1 MIVFHSRA
9 MHNVHM
15 FSLSLRSILRS
26 TYKGQQLHDERGRGM
41 AFPTRQDYVGQLQ
54 KHGLIINEADF
65 VNDDGLTEAVYLDW
79 LRRPQVGCIFA
90 QLLARP
96 SYRANLRTVV
106 ARGTSGIGDPTEL
119 ATQIA
124 NLVSESVGNDSDESL
139 SVLLP
144 QVLIPETLVHLV
156 WALGN
161 QTMWK
166 IEKETLWRRTLVLVG
181 LRVEIA
187 EGVFAETL
195 GMGPYDIFPTTRQ
208 CPITTLEIRTKDIR
222 AKRNRLT
229 RNLLAS
235 HLADIPTEHIMKSS
249 THGLLRSKLTP
260 WLKRRILGH
269 QNDMRAKAGVTY
281 SLPVAIWS
289 TLKARG
295 S

>member
-1 MIVFHSRA
+1 MIVDHSFA

-15 FSLSLRSILRS
+15 ISIDLRSILKS
-26 TYKGQQLHDERGRGM
+26 TDKGRHLRDERGRGM

-65 VNDDGLTEAVYLDW
+65 VNHDALTEAVYLDW
-79 LRRPQVGCIFA
+79 LRRSQVGCIFA

-96 SYRANLRTVV
+96 SYRTDVKTVV
-106 ARGTSGIGDPTEL
+106 ARGSSGIGDPKEL
-119 ATQIA
+119 ASQIA
-124 NLVSESVGNDSDESL
+124 RLVRESVDDDSVEAL

-144 QVLIPETLVHLV
+144 QVLSPETLVHLV

-161 QTMWK
+161 QTRWK

-235 HLADIPTEHIMKSS
+235 HLADIPTDHIMKSS

-260 WLKRRILGH
+260 WLKRRILGY

-289 TLKARG
+289 TLKARD